1 MPERQRKVNSST
13 GAMARKEAAPRR
25 EPLSSPLGKINQDA
39 ESHPT
44 QQNSRER
51 PGERQG
57 RSPPT
62 KRPGH
67 QPEFG
72 TRSYGVTGCSLHAFR
87 AVHSCACYISADLTL
102 GALPAWPPWGSSTI
116 LQHNSQV
123 IKDATQQRTC
133 SLLMLSVYVKHG
145 AWALAT
151 HHASAKASAELLAN
165 DNSEGAGR

>member
-1 MPERQRKVNSST
+1 
-13 GAMARKEAAPRR
+13 MARKEAAPRR

-51 PGERQG
+51 PRREARPEPTHQTTRAPTRVWNKVLG
-57 RSPPT
+57 RD
-62 KRPGH
+62 RLL
-67 QPEFG
+67 
-72 TRSYGVTGCSLHAFR
+72 RSCFQ
-87 AVHSCACYISADLTL
+87 SCA
-102 GALPAWPPWGSSTI
+102 SSSI

-151 HHASAKASAELLAN
+151 HHASAQANHTARYSPAAKKASAELFAN